1 MGKQEFLDKVAAVF
15 EEYCQWNGVRETAEW
30 RLTVQYID
38 GKAIATMP

>member
-1 MGKQEFLDKVAAVF
+1 MGKQEFLDKVATVF

-30 RLTVQYID
+30 RLIVQYKD